1 MAGIFEQII
10 LGVVQGIAEWLP
22 ISSEGMIFL
31 VKNNFFPGTGF
42 EETIKLALFLHLG
55 TFFAALIYLRKD
67 VWRIIKTLFKYDPA
81 KREDKKLLGFMI
93 IATLISGIF
102 GILLIKFIASSV
114 NILTGRIIN
123 AGIGLLLLVTGYL
136 ELKSRTDGVKKNKD
150 LTRND
155 SIALGFAQ
163 GTAVL
168 PGLSRSG
175 LTVSAFLLRRFDKTT
190 ALKLSFLLSLPI
202 VLIGNILWNFKDLS
216 LISEMAYGMVIA
228 FVFGLLTIHGLI
240 KLSKKI
246 NFGYFVGGFGI
257 LMILASLL

>member
-1 MAGIFEQII
+1 MIGILEQII
-10 LGVVQGIAEWLP
+10 LGLVQGIAEWLP

-31 VKNNFFPGTGF
+31 VKNNFFPGSSF

-55 TFFAALIYLRKD
+55 TFFAALIYLRKE
-67 VWRIIKTLFKYDPA
+67 VWKLVKTFFSYNPSK
-81 KREDKKLLGFMI
+81 KQDKKILGFII

-102 GILLIKFIASSV
+102 GILLLQFIASSV
-114 NILTGRIIN
+114 NLLTGRIIN
-123 AGIGLLLLVTGYL
+123 AGIGILLLVTGYL
-136 ELKSRTDGVKKNKD
+136 EVKSKTDGVRKNKD

-163 GTAVL
+163 GAAVL

-175 LTVSAFLLRRFDKTT
+175 LTVSAFLLRRFDKTS

-202 VLIGNILWNFKDLS
+202 VLIGNILWNFKDLALMS
-216 LISEMAYGMVIA
+216 GMFYGMVIA

-240 KLSKKI
+240 KISKKI
-246 NFGYFVGGFGI
+246 NFGYFVGAFGI
-257 LMILASLL
+257 LMIIAGLL